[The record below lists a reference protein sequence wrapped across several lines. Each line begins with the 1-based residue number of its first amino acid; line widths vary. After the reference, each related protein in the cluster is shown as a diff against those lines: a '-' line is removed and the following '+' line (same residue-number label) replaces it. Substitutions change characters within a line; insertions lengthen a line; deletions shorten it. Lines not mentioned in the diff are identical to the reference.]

1 MLKASKE
8 ATELTTKNV
17 NTHGDNKYYISLIN
31 YLLTFKEIT
40 WNDLTESKEGTE
52 LKNKRRV
59 NTHETVIVT

>member
-8 ATELTTKNV
+8 VTELTTTNV
-17 NTHGDNKYYISLIN
+17 NMHGDSKYYISLIN

-52 LKNKRRV
+52 LKNKRSV
-59 NTHETVIVT
+59 NTHETMIVT